1 MIMKAVA
8 SELHTGQKYSTKGMD
23 YFQATADSSVGPFC
37 IAFTIK
43 NTKHVKKKK
52 KEERN
57 VFLFF
62 HSPPLSPLLSA
73 SLSSYLYDLG
83 AS

>member
-1 MIMKAVA
+1 MIMEAVA

-23 YFQATADSSVGPFC
+23 CFQATADSSVGPFC
-37 IAFTIK
+37 ITFTIK
-43 NTKHVKKKK
+43 NTKHVKKRK
-52 KEERN
+52 KEM

-83 AS
+83 AL